1 MEYLEM
7 SRNEIRD
14 IVNRGGDKKRKLD
27 KVVADYLDTL
37 DLSEVARDVIAQTGI
52 NDMAETFAGLF
63 TVEEAEETAAEISGN
78 YSYLHLEGTK
88 WGDLSPERKDALS
101 ESGTAVNAF
110 DSEPIR
116 EGGECTIDLLFPFA
130 VPGRVLN
137 AGTDLEEIVIDDDAT
152 IYSTI

>member
-63 TVEEAEETAAEISGN
+63 TVEEVEETAAEISEN
-78 YSYLHLEGTK
+78 YTYLHLEGKK
-88 WGDLSPERKDALS
+88 WGDLSPEKMDALLETAS
-101 ESGTAVNAF
+101 AVNAV
-110 DSEPIR
+110 DSEPTQ
-116 EGGECTIDLLFPFA
+116 EEECTIDLLFPFA

-137 AGTDLEEIVIDDDAT
+137 AGTDLEEIVIDDDAI

>member
-14 IVNRGGDKKRKLD
+14 IVNKGGDKKRKLD

-37 DLSEVARDVIAQTGI
+37 DLSEVARDVIAQTGF

-63 TVEEAEETAAEISGN
+63 TVEEVEETAAEISGN
-78 YSYLHLEGTK
+78 YTYLHLEGKK
-88 WGDLSPERKDALS
+88 WGDLSPARRDVLVAS
-101 ESGTAVNAF
+101 ETAVSAF

-116 EGGECTIDLLFPFA
+116 ESGECTIDLLFPFA
-130 VPGRVLN
+130 VPGHVQN
-137 AGTDLEEIVIDDDAT
+137 AGTDLEEIVIDDDAV

>member
-63 TVEEAEETAAEISGN
+63 TVEEVEETAAEISEN
-78 YSYLHLEGTK
+78 YTYLHLEGKK
-88 WGDLSPERKDALS
+88 WGDLSPEKMDALLETAS
-101 ESGTAVNAF
+101 AVNAV
-110 DSEPIR
+110 DSKPTQE
-116 EGGECTIDLLFPFA
+116 EECTIDLLFPFA

-137 AGTDLEEIVIDDDAT
+137 AGTDLEEIVIDDDAI

>member
-27 KVVADYLDTL
+27 TAIADYLDSL
-37 DLSEVARDVIAQTGI
+37 ELSEVARDVIAQTGI

-63 TVEEAEETAAEISGN
+63 TVEEVEETAAEISGN
-78 YSYLHLEGTK
+78 YTYLHLEGKK
-88 WGDLSPERKDALS
+88 WGELSPEKRDALF
-101 ESGTAVNAF
+101 ETAEAVSAI

-116 EGGECTIDLLFPFA
+116 KEEECTIDLLFPFA
-130 VPGRVLN
+130 VSGRVQN
-137 AGTDLEEIVIDDDAT
+137 AGTDLEEIIIDDDAI
-152 IYSTI
+152 IYSTL